1 MVVDPVTNVNAKTLL
16 SKTNF
21 QISYNVD
28 VDTEIATLSRKL
40 SQTHLFFFLTKILGF
55 TKLKKILIYTKKLS
69 LQNNLKIENI
79 GKEGGDL

>member
-1 MVVDPVTNVNAKTLL
+1 MLKILL

-21 QISYNVD
+21 QISYKIDLDNR
-28 VDTEIATLSRKL
+28 IATLSRKL

-69 LQNNLKIENI
+69 LRNNLKIENI
-79 GKEGGDL
+79 GKKGGDS